1 MSGIPCPQGNFSLP
15 VEWNLTP
22 NKKGI
27 FYSLNIYGYFEVF

>member
-1 MSGIPCPQGNFSLP
+1 MSGMPCPQGSFSLP